1 MRSGDESLE
10 DNEDYI
16 VGSSS
21 PRLRTLSE
29 GGVIG
34 EELRTVYILAYTLL
48 SHFSLY
54 VKKHLKFLLTYS
66 KIDFFWVIL
75 WI

>member
-1 MRSGDESLE
+1 MKTMKIISWAPPPPP
-10 DNEDYI
+10 
-16 VGSSS
+16 

-75 WI
+75 